1 MVAHGILFIVLPLA
15 VAWFAG
21 VTAYLP
27 PYSLPAPKTEPVE
40 PEFEAEVRTFL
51 AKHSEPDAVG
61 DRRMVGAASW
71 NTPTIVRNL
80 ADCMRIEGNVAGAL
94 PLSRSALGQGA
105 SRHAHQRQHSSRS
118 RRRSGMAVMMTGLS
132 GSVDRFG

>member
-40 PEFEAEVRTFL
+40 PEFEAEVRAFL
-51 AKHSEPDAVG
+51 AQHSEPDAVA
-61 DRRMVGAASW
+61 DRRMVGARV

-80 ADCMRIEGNVAGAL
+80 ADCMRMRATLRVLCRSPGARWA
-94 PLSRSALGQGA
+94 RSIPTRSSA
-105 SRHAHQRQHSSRS
+105 SAFFEVSETVGHGRDDDRPQRQ
-118 RRRSGMAVMMTGLS
+118 RR
-132 GSVDRFG
+132 